1 MYRRHLIALTRQC
14 FDPYHTYTHT
24 HRLLGSNALS
34 GTLPTSIGFLVNLQT
49 LYVGPRSPAC
59 ALSPSPIHRRVSL
72 KLLAPLTHSINDRD
86 LDSNQLS
93 GTLPSSLGNCVSL
106 ATLYDG
112 CQSSK
117 QSSLLAQSHAI
128 SLSLVFNL
136 CIVISCAHRD
146 LSYNR
151 FSGPIPDSAISNL
164 ANLAYLYDSLA
175 TPLVLAHF

>member
-1 MYRRHLIALTRQC
+1 LYRRHLIALTRQC

-86 LDSNQLS
+86 LHSNQLS
-93 GTLPSSLGNCVSL
+93 GTLPSSLGNCVNL

-112 CQSSK
+112 CHHPNNRRC
-117 QSSLLAQSHAI
+117 LHNLML
-128 SLSLVFNL
+128 SLSCVCSINL
-136 CIVISCAHRD
+136 SIVRD
-146 LSYNR
+146 LLHAQKLELQ
-151 FSGPIPDSAISNL
+151 PILGTDS
-164 ANLAYLYDSLA
+164 
-175 TPLVLAHF
+175 